1 MKKII
6 IVLGIIVLLIVI
18 LLLYQNTRVHSFE
31 LDDEFKYVVQ
41 TDERWMTMQND
52 GGTHSNSYYE
62 INLNKNTVEKRQDYK
77 YKNLDASSLERLEK
91 SYQGELIY
99 GKKLKK
105 EECEDLKTLFDSILQ
120 NSDRE
125 ALQGYMYFTLSSS
138 NYSKVKMTT
147 EEKQKFITIVSE

>member
-62 INLNKNTVEKRQDYK
+62 INLNKNTVEK
-77 YKNLDASSLERLEK
+77 
-91 SYQGELIY
+91 
-99 GKKLKK
+99 
-105 EECEDLKTLFDSILQ
+105 
-120 NSDRE
+120 
-125 ALQGYMYFTLSSS
+125 
-138 NYSKVKMTT
+138 
-147 EEKQKFITIVSE
+147 